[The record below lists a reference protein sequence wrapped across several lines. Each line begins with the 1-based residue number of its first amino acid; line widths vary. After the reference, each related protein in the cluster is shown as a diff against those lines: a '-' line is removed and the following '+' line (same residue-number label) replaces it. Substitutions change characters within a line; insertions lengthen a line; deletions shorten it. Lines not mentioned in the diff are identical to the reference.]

1 MQQVFWYPIRR
12 TLVLFGSSLP
22 SISIIVPTKDKRG
35 TLRNVLDSLSK
46 LEYDKGRVEVI
57 IVNGDKSGRV
67 QKIVSDYKFKV
78 VRDRATSLNAARN
91 LGFKNANNDIIAF
104 TDDDCVAPRDWAS
117 KIADSFSDPS
127 VGFVG
132 GRVVGYAS
140 EQILSEYVEETLVP
154 MTARFGEKIVTRQ
167 IELFKFPAGCNMS
180 FRREAL
186 RKINLLDERITY
198 GFDDLESLERLV
210 NAGYKL
216 VLNPEV
222 LILHKH
228 RTSLREFVKQN
239 FRYGR
244 GGALFLLTKRKESRL
259 YRWIFD
265 FLASVAL
272 GFFVLSLPMIAAFV
286 TGLPAFLFISIGMLP
301 LPWMVLMNMYRKR
314 LRKKLSAKKL
324 ILYPL
329 IDILRGL
336 SFVFGSLHQFVL
348 SSFLEQRIG
357 T

>member
-1 MQQVFWYPIRR
+1 M
-12 TLVLFGSSLP
+12 VLYSSNLP

-35 TLRNVLDSLSK
+35 TLRNVLDSLTK
-46 LEYDKGRVEVI
+46 LNYDKKKVEVI
-57 IVNGDKSGRV
+57 IVNGDRSGRV
-67 QKIVSDYKFKV
+67 ERIASEYRFNV
-78 VRDRATSLNAARN
+78 VRDKATSLNTARN
-91 LGFKNANNDIIAF
+91 IGFRSATNDIIAF
-104 TDDDCVAPRDWAS
+104 TDDDCVAPKDWVS
-117 KIADSFSDPS
+117 KIAESFSDPS

-140 EQILSEYVEETLVP
+140 EEILSEYVEETLVP

-186 RKINLLDERITY
+186 RNINLLDERITY
-198 GFDDLESLERLV
+198 GFDDLESLERIV

-228 RTSLREFVKQN
+228 RTTLKEFLKQN

-259 YRWIFD
+259 YRWIFN
-265 FLASVAL
+265 FLISVGL
-272 GFFVLSLPMIAAFV
+272 GFLILSLPMIAAFI
-286 TGLPAFLFISIGMLP
+286 TGLPIFVYIALGLLC
-301 LPWMVLMNMYRKR
+301 LPWMVLMNLYRERFKHT
-314 LRKKLSAKKL
+314 LNVKKLV
-324 ILYPL
+324 LYPL

-336 SFVFGSLHQFVL
+336 SFVFGSVHQLVL
-348 SSFLEQRIG
+348 SSLFNQRIG